1 MIIFTRFTKSIRM
14 DFIVSYYLYSQIRK
28 KESEKS
34 IEKKP
39 IPLRDYQDENNKI
52 NHTCPRCGQ
61 DPYFCQCKNNVKA
74 MYKYFNPEKDI
85 Y

>member
-1 MIIFTRFTKSIRM
+1 M
-14 DFIVSYYLYSQIRK
+14 DFIVSYHLYNQMKK

-34 IEKKP
+34 NGKIKP
-39 IPLRDYQDENNKI
+39 ESLEESDNDNKV
-52 NHTCPRCGQ
+52 NYTCHRCGQ

>member
-1 MIIFTRFTKSIRM
+1 M
-14 DFIVSYYLYSQIRK
+14 DFIVSYHLYSQIRK

-34 IEKKP
+34 NENKP
-39 IPLRDYQDENNKI
+39 IPQRDYHDEKNKV
-52 NHTCPRCGQ
+52 NYTCSRCGQ
-61 DPYFCQCKNNVKA
+61 DPYLCQCKNNIKE

>member
-1 MIIFTRFTKSIRM
+1 M
-14 DFIVSYYLYSQIRK
+14 DFIVSYHLYNQMKK
-28 KESEKS
+28 KESSKS
-34 IEKKP
+34 NQIKP
-39 IPLRDYQDENNKI
+39 ESLEESDNDNNKV
-52 NHTCPRCGQ
+52 NYTCPRCGQ